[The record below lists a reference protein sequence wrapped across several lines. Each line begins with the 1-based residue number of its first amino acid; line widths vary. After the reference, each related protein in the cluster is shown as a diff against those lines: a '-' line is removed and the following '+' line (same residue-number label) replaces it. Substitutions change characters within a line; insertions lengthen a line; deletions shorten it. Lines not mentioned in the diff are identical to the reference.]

1 MNNILLIISSVMIE
15 ALLKIIVELVLE
27 RVLQIIVG
35 ISLLVDQII
44 IK

>member
-1 MNNILLIISSVMIE
+1 MIE